1 MPKTPNHATSI
12 LPHFYKHSLQER
24 RAQLVEHLA
33 LDAHTQEG
41 LWGQHPLPIEKAEQM
56 VENVIGLM
64 SLPLGLCVNLQINGR
79 DHLVPMAIE
88 EASVVAAASH
98 AAKLLR
104 AGGGIHAENTP
115 PLMIGQ
121 IQLCDIPDIDRAIAR
136 LYEHQE
142 ELLAQAAK
150 MDPRLVE
157 VGGGPR
163 AIELRRLDPL
173 EQDDPLGPMLIV
185 HLIVD
190 VRDAMGAN
198 AVNTMCEGLAP
209 RLAELAGGR
218 ARLRILSNL
227 ADRRLVTVR
236 GRVPFA
242 AFCKPNQP
250 SEEGEAIAYGI
261 QEASIF
267 AERDPYRAATHNK
280 GIMNGIDA
288 VLVATGQ
295 DYRAVEA
302 GAHAYAAQ
310 KGRYTALSRWRVQDG
325 ALHGEM
331 TLPMAV
337 GIVGGVI
344 RVHPTAQAAL
354 QIMQISTAQELAH
367 IAAAVGLAQNLAA
380 IRALANEG
388 IQQGHM
394 RLHSRNIAAEIVRSA
409 PRSTSSHNV
418 WPNAADASPTISHAL
433 SSKTSANPNPPQ
445 KNPPLPL
452 KSFDPTSVSIG

>member
-1 MPKTPNHATSI
+1 MHSAIPN
-12 LPHFYKHSLQER
+12 FYKLSLQER
-24 RAQLVEHLA
+24 REKLA
-33 LDAHTQEG
+33 EVLDLDEKAQEG
-41 LWGQHPLPIEKAEQM
+41 LWGAQPLSIEKAEQM

-64 SLPLGLCVNLQINGR
+64 SQPLGVCVNLQLNGR
-79 DHLVPMAIE
+79 DHLVPMAVE

-104 AGGGIHAENTP
+104 AGGGIQAESTA

-121 IQLCDIPDIDRAIAR
+121 IQLCDVPDIDHAIAQIEAQR
-136 LYEHQE
+136 EA
-142 ELLAQAAK
+142 LLQQAAS

-163 AIELRRLDPL
+163 ELHLRRLDPM
-173 EQDDPLGPMLIV
+173 EQDDPLGPMLIA
-185 HLIVD
+185 HLVVD

-198 AVNTMCEGLAP
+198 AINTMCEGIAP
-209 RLAELAGGR
+209 RLAELSGGHS
-218 ARLRILSNL
+218 RLRILSNL

-236 GRVPFA
+236 GRIPFE
-242 AFCKPNQP
+242 AFCKKGQ
-250 SEEGEAIAYGI
+250 SIEHGEAVALGI
-261 QEASIF
+261 QEASVF

-302 GAHAYAAQ
+302 GAHAYASQ
-310 KGRYTALSRWRVQDG
+310 KGRYTALSRWRVRDG

-354 QIMQISTAQELAH
+354 KIMQVSTAQELAQ

-394 RLHSRNIAAEIVRSA
+394 RLHSRNIAAEIGAVGAEIDRVATIMSQRGGRFSHDVARSILEEI
-409 PRSTSSHNV
+409 R
-418 WPNAADASPTISHAL
+418 
-433 SSKTSANPNPPQ
+433 K
-445 KNPPLPL
+445 
-452 KSFDPTSVSIG
+452 G

>member
-1 MPKTPNHATSI
+1 MPKNPPHTPST
-12 LPHFYKHSLQER
+12 LPAFYKHSLEQR
-24 RAQLVEHLA
+24 RAQLAEHLG
-33 LDAHTQEG
+33 LDALTQES
-41 LWGQHPLPIEKAEQM
+41 LWGEHPLPIEKAEQM

-64 SLPLGLCVNLQINGR
+64 NQPLGVCLNLQLNGR

-104 AGGGIHAENTP
+104 AGGGLHAESTP

-121 IQLCDIPDIDRAIAR
+121 VQLCDIPDMDRAIALLR
-136 LYEHQE
+136 EHQD
-142 ELLAQAAK
+142 ELLAQAASL
-150 MDPRLVE
+150 DPRLVE

-198 AVNTMCEGLAP
+198 AVNTMCEGIAP
-209 RLAELAGGR
+209 RMAQISGGR

-227 ADRRLVTVR
+227 ADKRLVTVR
-236 GRVPFA
+236 GNVPFA

-250 SEEGEAIAYGI
+250 PEEGQAIAYGV

-302 GAHAYAAQ
+302 GAHAYASQ
-310 KGRYTALSRWRVQDG
+310 QGRYTALSRWRVREG
-325 ALHGEM
+325 ALHGEI

-337 GIVGGVI
+337 GVVGGVI
-344 RVHPTAQAAL
+344 RVHPTAKAAL
-354 QIMQISTAQELAH
+354 QIMQISTAQELAQ
-367 IAAAVGLAQNLAA
+367 IAAAIGLAQNLAA
-380 IRALANEG
+380 LRALANEG

-394 RLHSRNIAAEIVRSA
+394 RLHSRNIAAEIGAIGNEIDLVAQRMAQRGGRFSHDIARSILQEIRKA
-409 PRSTSSHNV
+409 PEYEIR
-418 WPNAADASPTISHAL
+418 P
-433 SSKTSANPNPPQ
+433 
-445 KNPPLPL
+445 
-452 KSFDPTSVSIG
+452 